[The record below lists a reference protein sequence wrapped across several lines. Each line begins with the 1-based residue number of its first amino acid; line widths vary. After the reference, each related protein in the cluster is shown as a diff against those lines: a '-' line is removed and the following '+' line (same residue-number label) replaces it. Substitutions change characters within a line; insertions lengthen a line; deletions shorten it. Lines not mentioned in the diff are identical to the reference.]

1 MKVMYGKPNTVTI
14 IEVQR
19 LEWAGHL
26 VRMSDDRMKR
36 KVFLRKMDGEEK
48 QVDQN

>member
-1 MKVMYGKPNTVTI
+1 MYGKPNTVTI

-26 VRMSDDRMKR
+26 VRMSDNSMKR
-36 KVFLRKMDGEEK
+36 NVFLRKMEGQEK
-48 QVDQN
+48 QEDQN

>member
-1 MKVMYGKPNTVTI
+1 MKVIYGKPNIVTI

-19 LEWAGHL
+19 LEWTGHL
-26 VRMSDDRMKR
+26 VRMSDDRMKG

-48 QVDQN
+48 HEDQN

>member
-14 IEVQR
+14 ITVQR

-26 VRMSDDRMKR
+26 VRMSDDRMKG
-36 KVFLRKMDGEEK
+36 KYF
-48 QVDQN
+48 